1 MRSRDREC
9 AHHHNGE
16 ELALKGKMSIFALFF
31 FTKKVCKKTNKINY
45 GSLHTVE
52 STVLEWIF
60 QVVPR
65 QTGQAQFIQK
75 QFIAPLRQLPTTH
88 NIPLPFPPSPFPYT
102 VANCL
107 GLALQGAHRT
117 SAKEELLQVST

>member
-31 FTKKVCKKTNKINY
+31 LQKQVCKKTNKIDY

-60 QVVPR
+60 QVV
-65 QTGQAQFIQK
+65 GE
-75 QFIAPLRQLPTTH
+75 IASDLYRP
-88 NIPLPFPPSPFPYT
+88 
-102 VANCL
+102 
-107 GLALQGAHRT
+107 
-117 SAKEELLQVST
+117 